1 MGLSFCDV
9 WLLSALSGSPA
20 AGHELQPCP
29 QSHRGAGTC
38 WFLCSG
44 FCPPK
49 KEPLGSPQWHLCH
62 PECPG
67 RAQRQPLIARE
78 CEPHALF
85 MPHPSRNQQGW
96 RGLRK
101 FSIKK
106 GKLSRIVGVLTSHWG
121 GICCPPELPSAS
133 SVPRVMLGT
142 SRTRWCKC
150 QRGNLCRDCWWHCE
164 APLPS
169 HCYK

>member
-1 MGLSFCDV
+1 MGLSGCDV

-67 RAQRQPLIARE
+67 RAQRQPLITRE

-96 RGLRK
+96 RVLRK

-106 GKLSRIVGVLTSHWG
+106 GKAKRNSWSVNISLGWNLLSSKASQCLQCAQGDVGHFQNSG
-121 GICCPPELPSAS
+121 EMPEGESLQGLLVAL
-133 SVPRVMLGT
+133 RGT
-142 SRTRWCKC
+142 SSI
-150 QRGNLCRDCWWHCE
+150 
-164 APLPS
+164 PLL
-169 HCYK
+169 